1 MDKSILNIVVMI
13 LLVVLLTSCDDN
25 TKDISRIELDIE
37 LQDNRYKE
45 LIKEYKDIRDTTHIT
60 INRQLKEFTVIDEYI
75 AKMLDDI
82 HNVNSSA
89 ISKLRVL
96 IDSGT
101 YIRNIAEKE
110 FVFSTLNYWESNIS
124 TDASE
129 LYLLK
134 LELDLKRIRFSIL
147 LNNIS
152 ELRELYTC
160 FSQVGIFIIPDKEI
174 VYAGDSVE
182 YDIGMY
188 GLNKVLSG
196 KIPINYTTSS
206 ELDDTIIFQ
215 NGLNI
220 GRYTIKN
227 ISKGHHTIKGSILSF
242 DPFRNNDELQLPIE
256 INIDV
261 K

>member
-1 MDKSILNIVVMI
+1 M
-13 LLVVLLTSCDDN
+13 
-25 TKDISRIELDIE
+25 
-37 LQDNRYKE
+37 
-45 LIKEYKDIRDTTHIT
+45 
-60 INRQLKEFTVIDEYI
+60 
-75 AKMLDDI
+75 
-82 HNVNSSA
+82 
-89 ISKLRVL
+89 
-96 IDSGT
+96 
-101 YIRNIAEKE
+101 
-110 FVFSTLNYWESNIS
+110 NYWESNIIANDS
-124 TDASE
+124 K

-152 ELRELYTC
+152 ELRKLYTC
-160 FSQVGIFIIPDKEI
+160 FSHVGVVIIPDKEI
-174 VYAGDSVE
+174 VYAGDSVV

-196 KIPINYTTSS
+196 KKTINYTTSS
-206 ELDDTIIFQ
+206 ELDDTLIFQ

-227 ISKGHHTIKGSILSF
+227 ISKGHHTIKGSILSL
-242 DPFRNNDELQLPIE
+242 DPFSNNYEYPFE